1 MDVPHQASVVDGAE
15 LGLLVCKA
23 ELHAADGK
31 PLLQNINIH
40 IAPGTFAVVSG
51 RNGSGKTTLL
61 RLLAGV
67 TPPSRGSVL
76 LDGAPVRGG
85 SAIGYLPQ
93 SVSLLDVSI
102 AANIGRLQ
110 DDLAGVI
117 EAARCTEVHEQIG
130 RMAGGYE
137 TVLSANGGNLSGGM
151 RQRVGLARA
160 LFGESRLL
168 LLDEPDASLDGE
180 GSDALLRAIKESC
193 AAGVIAI
200 VISHRPALL
209 EAADLVIKMSSGSLT
224 TSFPPVQPAAPQLEI
239 A

>member
-1 MDVPHQASVVDGAE
+1 M
-15 LGLLVCKA
+15 
-23 ELHAADGK
+23 
-31 PLLQNINIH
+31 
-40 IAPGTFAVVSG
+40 SG